1 MKKITLVLPLTL
13 IVSMFFG
20 CGKGPTPDEA
30 AEIEELLDTA
40 WARYKAGNYESS
52 LATFDSVVVVDAFRS
67 EARLGQGFSSSQLS
81 KYSDAHGTLSLIGI
95 LEASTIVKDTL
106 GGVNLTDENWVDSG
120 YVDTSWYGTS
130 KIWIFNLPPNTLLSV
145 FSFDVQYKPAN
156 IIGVKDT
163 KIYIQ
168 QDLPITSTPETT
180 IVSYSYAYFHPE
192 DLPEVLW
199 YGFAGEALTYLA
211 ERGNF
216 TRGICYGLAGYLG
229 NANLTDPVPERVTTS
244 LQLDNTK
251 LAYILAYLYYRQGW
265 YANAV
270 DMLNQTDPNFP
281 YAGWSFA
288 NQTDFTWCFNPDN
301 IPLILQ
307 KIEGGL

>member
-1 MKKITLVLPLTL
+1 MKRITLLLPFAVIL
-13 IVSMFFG
+13 SMFSG
-20 CGKGPTPDEA
+20 CGEGPKPDQPA
-30 AEIEELLDTA
+30 DLEELLDTA
-40 WARYKAGNYESS
+40 WARYRAGNYESS

-67 EARLGQGFSSSQLS
+67 EARLGQGFSSSQLTE
-81 KYSDAHGTLSLIGI
+81 YSDAHGALSLISI

-106 GGVNLTDENWVDSG
+106 GGVNLTDVNWVDSG
-120 YVDTSWYGTS
+120 YVDTSWYGAS
-130 KIWIFNLPPNTLLSV
+130 GIWIFNLPPNTLLSM
-145 FSFDVQYKPAN
+145 FSFDVQYKGAN
-156 IIGVKDT
+156 ILGVKDT

-168 QDLPITSTPETT
+168 QELPITTTPDTA

-192 DLPEVLW
+192 ELPEVLW

-211 ERGNF
+211 ERGNY

-229 NANLTDPVPERVTTS
+229 NANLVDPVPDRVKTS

-251 LAYILAYLYYRQGW
+251 LTYILAYLYYKQGW

-270 DMLNQTDPNFP
+270 DMLNQVDPNFP
-281 YAGWSFA
+281 YTGWSYT
-288 NQTDFTWCFNPDN
+288 NRTDFTWCFDPDN
-301 IPLILQ
+301 APLILQ